1 MHPAR
6 HLQKVTQV
14 KPSGGLAV
22 KHELKMTRTARGRI
36 TLVQEQRFRLATDA
50 GPSYLLVLAH
60 DASQDAADLRR
71 LLEAGTPVA
80 VEYTGE
86 PGLDSGVAHN
96 IKEAKAC

>member
-1 MHPAR
+1 M
-6 HLQKVTQV
+6 
-14 KPSGGLAV
+14 KPQ
-22 KHELKMTRTARGRI
+22 HKMTRTARGRI

-60 DASQDAADLRR
+60 DASQDAADLHRW
-71 LLEAGTPVA
+71 LDAGTPVA

-96 IKEAKAC
+96 IKEGAAENTC